1 LRQEKRLDEG
11 KPSNQLDALTKANQA
26 LRAEIAGRL
35 EAEEELRLLLA
46 VTRVLAEA
54 QDFHSASKMALR
66 HICEQTGWDYGEIWV
81 PNASEDV
88 LQFEV
93 AWHRENEDLDR
104 FRSYSESLRFTPGL
118 GLPGR
123 VWQAKQSKWLQDI
136 TIAPEEFV
144 RCEIAK
150 KCNLKSAL
158 GIPVIGADK
167 ATAVLAFLMF
177 ESRPKDKHLIEMV
190 AHVAA
195 QLGTLIQR
203 KGAEEELRKARAEL
217 EVRVEERTAALESE
231 IVERR
236 RIEKEIQAR
245 VRQQAAVA
253 QVGQCALGLD
263 DLPVLMDEACVIVA
277 ETLGLEYCKVL
288 ELLPEGN
295 SLLLRAGFG
304 WKEGLVG
311 QEKVSAGTQ
320 SQAGY
325 SLLSNQ
331 PVIVED
337 LQTETRFIGPSLL
350 LEHGVV
356 SGMSVIIPGRDRPF
370 GVLGA
375 HTVKRRAFNKD
386 DIHFLESVANVLS
399 EAIERKRTEQALRE
413 SEEQL
418 RLTLQFNQAVMA
430 NMGEGLYVLDA
441 RGLVTYINPTAE
453 RLFGWSSAE
462 LLGRKM
468 HDVTHYQHADGTPF
482 PADEC
487 PGLQVLQR
495 GVVLADHDDVFIR
508 RDGTFFPVTYS
519 SAPIRSDGATVG
531 LVVVFRDVSVRR
543 RVEQD
548 LARSASWLRN
558 LIATTQDAVLS
569 IDRRGCVVLFN
580 PAAERIFGYTA
591 AEIVGRKVNKL
602 MAEPYASEHD
612 GYIERYE
619 RTGEARAIGR
629 IRTVTA
635 KRKNGELF
643 PIELSV
649 TEIEVDQDV
658 HYAAF
663 IRDISE
669 KAKLQE
675 QLVERERLAT
685 IGTTAAKIGHELAN
699 PLNGMSLTIELLEQ
713 RLTRQP
719 YPPDSQVTATL
730 QRLRNE
736 ISRLNQLAGQFRM
749 ISRREKYE
757 IRPTELVDLIDDV
770 IKVQEPHFTALGIQ
784 VGNLVPRDLP
794 VINVDR
800 DKVKQALLNLLK
812 NAAEAMPRG
821 GKITIEARATDEAI
835 LIDISDTGTGIPLDI
850 DAFEPFVTTKKEGT
864 GIGLVIVR
872 QIVTA
877 HGGNISYHTRP
888 GEGTTFHVELP
899 RNWN

>member
-1 LRQEKRLDEG
+1 LD
-11 KPSNQLDALTKANQA
+11 KDRPSSKLDALTKANQA
-26 LRAEIAGRL
+26 RQAEIAGCQ
-35 EAEEELRLLLA
+35 EAEEELHLLLA
-46 VTRVLAEA
+46 VTRALAEA

-81 PNASEDV
+81 LSANEEA

-104 FRSYSESLRFTPGL
+104 FRSFSESLRFAPGL
-118 GLPGR
+118 GLPGQ

-136 TIAPEEFV
+136 TIAPEEEFV
-144 RCEIAK
+144 RREIAK
-150 KCNLKSAL
+150 KFNLKSAL

-167 ATAVLAFLMF
+167 ATAVLGFLMF
-177 ESRPKDKHLIEMV
+177 ESRPEDKRLIEMV
-190 AHVAA
+190 SHVAA
-195 QLGTLIQR
+195 QLGALIQR
-203 KGAEEELRKARAEL
+203 RRAEEELRKAREEL

-231 IVERR
+231 IAERR
-236 RIEKEIQAR
+236 RIDEEMQAR
-245 VRQQAAVA
+245 VRQQAAVV

-263 DLPVLMDEACVIVA
+263 DLLVLMDEACVVVA
-277 ETLGLEYCKVL
+277 ETLGVEYCKVL
-288 ELLPEGN
+288 ELSPDGN

-304 WKEGLVG
+304 WKEGVVG
-311 QEKVSAGTQ
+311 QEKVNAGTQ

-331 PVIVED
+331 PVIVGD
-337 LQTETRFIGPSLL
+337 LRTETRFSGPPLL
-350 LEHGVV
+350 YEHGVV

-375 HTVKRRAFNKD
+375 HTVRRRAFNKD

-399 EAIERKRTEQALRE
+399 EAIERKRAEGALRE

-430 NMGEGLYVLDA
+430 NMGEGLYVLDT

-468 HDVTHYQHADGTPF
+468 HDVTHYQHADGTRF
-482 PADEC
+482 PAEEC
-487 PGLQVLQR
+487 PGLQVLEK
-495 GVVLADHDDVFIR
+495 GTALADHEDVFIR
-508 RDGTFFPVTYS
+508 KDGTFFRVVYNS
-519 SAPIRSDGATVG
+519 SPIRLEGAVVG
-531 LVVVFRDVSVRR
+531 LVVVFRDVTAQKQAEEAV
-543 RVEQD
+543 Q
-548 LARSASWLRN
+548 RSASWLSS
-558 LIATTQDAVLS
+558 LIGTTQDAVIS

-580 PAAERIFGYTA
+580 SGAERIFGYTA
-591 AEIVGRKVNKL
+591 EEIVGCKVNEL
-602 MAEPYASEHD
+602 MAGPYASEHD
-612 GYIERYE
+612 EYIARYE
-619 RTGEARAIGR
+619 RTGEAHAIGR

-649 TEIEVDQDV
+649 TEIEVDEDV

-699 PLNGMSLTIELLEQ
+699 PLNGMSLTIQLLEQ
-713 RLTRQP
+713 RLSKQP
-719 YPPDSQVTATL
+719 NPPDSQVTATV
-730 QRLRNE
+730 QRLKNE
-736 ISRLNQLAGQFRM
+736 ISRLNQLSGQFRT
-749 ISRREKYE
+749 ISRRERYNFQ
-757 IRPTELVDLIDDV
+757 PTELAGLIDDV
-770 IKVQEPHFTALGIQ
+770 IKIQTPHFAQLNIQ
-784 VGNLVPRDLP
+784 IEHCIPTDLP
-794 VINVDR
+794 TVTVDR
-800 DKVKQALLNLLK
+800 DKIKQALLNLVK
-812 NAAEAMPRG
+812 NAAEAMPDG
-821 GKITIEARATDEAI
+821 GKINIEVSTTPESVF
-835 LIDISDTGTGIPLDI
+835 IDITDSGTGIPLDI
-850 DAFEPFVTTKKEGT
+850 DAFEPFLTTKKEGT

-872 QIVTA
+872 QVVIS
-877 HGGNISYHTRP
+877 HGGKISYHSRP
-888 GEGTTFHVELP
+888 GEGTTFRIELP
-899 RNWN
+899 RN

>member
-1 LRQEKRLDEG
+1 MRTLLDKRLDEN
-11 KPSNQLDALTKANQA
+11 KASNQLEALTRANQA
-26 LRAEIAGRL
+26 LRAEIARRQ
-35 EAEEELRLLLA
+35 EAEEELRLLQA
-46 VTRVLAEA
+46 VIRALAEA
-54 QDFHSASKMALR
+54 QDFHSASKTALR
-66 HICEQTGWDYGEIWV
+66 QICEQTGWDYGEIWL

-118 GLPGR
+118 GLSGR

-136 TIAPEEFV
+136 TVAPEEFV
-144 RCEIAK
+144 RCEMAK

-177 ESRPKDKHLIEMV
+177 ESRPKDKRLIEMV
-190 AHVAA
+190 SHVAA
-195 QLGTLIQR
+195 QLGALIQR
-203 KGAEEELRKARAEL
+203 KRAEEELRKARAEL
-217 EVRVEERTAALESE
+217 EVRIQERTAALESE

-236 RIEKEIQAR
+236 RIEEEMQAR
-245 VRQQAAVA
+245 VRQQAAVV

-263 DLPVLMDEACVIVA
+263 DLLALMDEACVVVA
-277 ETLGLEYCKVL
+277 ETLGVEYCKVL
-288 ELLPEGN
+288 ELLPDGSN
-295 SLLLRAGFG
+295 LLLRAGFG

-337 LQTETRFIGPSLL
+337 LQTETRFIGPLL
-350 LEHGVV
+350 LREHGVV

-399 EAIERKRTEQALRE
+399 EAIERKKTEQALRE

-418 RLTLQFNQAVMA
+418 RLALQFNQAVIA
-430 NMGEGLYVLDA
+430 NMGEGLYVLDT
-441 RGLVTYINPTAE
+441 RGLVTYINPIAE

-468 HDVTHYQHADGTPF
+468 HDVTHYQHADGTRF

-487 PGLQVLQR
+487 PGLQVLEK
-495 GVVLADHDDVFIR
+495 GTALADHEDLFIR
-508 RDGTFFPVTYS
+508 KDGTFFRVVYS
-519 SAPIRSDGATVG
+519 SSPIRLEGAVAG
-531 LVVVFRDVSVRR
+531 VVVVFRDVTAQKQTEEAV
-543 RVEQD
+543 Q
-548 LARSASWLRN
+548 RSASWLSS
-558 LIATTQDAVLS
+558 LIATTQDAVVS

-580 PAAERIFGYTA
+580 PAAETIFGYTA
-591 AEIVGRKVNKL
+591 KEIAGRKVNDL
-602 MAEPYASEHD
+602 MAEPYSSEHD
-612 GYIERYE
+612 GYIDRYE

-629 IRTVTA
+629 IRSVTA

-649 TEIEVDQDV
+649 TEIEVDQEV

-669 KAKLQE
+669 KAKLQQ

-699 PLNGMSLTIELLEQ
+699 PLNGMSLTIQLLEQ
-713 RLTRQP
+713 RLSRQP
-719 YPPDSQVTATL
+719 SSPDSQVTATV
-730 QRLRNE
+730 QRLKNE
-736 ISRLNQLAGQFRM
+736 IARLNQLAGQFRT
-749 ISRREKYE
+749 ISRREKYDFQ
-757 IRPTELVDLIDDV
+757 PTELAGLIDDV
-770 IKVQEPHFTALGIQ
+770 VKIQTPHFAQLNIQ
-784 VGNLVPRDLP
+784 IGQLISTDLP
-794 VINVDR
+794 TVTVDR
-800 DKVKQALLNLLK
+800 DKIKQALLNL
-812 NAAEAMPRG
+812 
-821 GKITIEARATDEAI
+821 
-835 LIDISDTGTGIPLDI
+835 
-850 DAFEPFVTTKKEGT
+850 
-864 GIGLVIVR
+864 
-872 QIVTA
+872 
-877 HGGNISYHTRP
+877 H
-888 GEGTTFHVELP
+888 
-899 RNWN
+899 

>member
-1 LRQEKRLDEG
+1 
-11 KPSNQLDALTKANQA
+11 
-26 LRAEIAGRL
+26 
-35 EAEEELRLLLA
+35 
-46 VTRVLAEA
+46 
-54 QDFHSASKMALR
+54 MALR
-66 HICEQTGWDYGEIWV
+66 QICEQTGWDYGEIWV
-81 PNASEDV
+81 PNANEDV

-93 AWHRENEDLDR
+93 AWHRENQDLDR
-104 FRSYSESLRFTPGL
+104 FRCFSESLRFAPGL

-123 VWQAKQSKWLQDI
+123 VWQDKQSKWLQDI
-136 TIAPEEFV
+136 TIAPEEEFV

-150 KCNLKSAL
+150 KSNLKSAL
-158 GIPVIGADK
+158 GIPIIGADK

-177 ESRPKDKHLIEMV
+177 ESRPEDKRLIEMV

-195 QLGTLIQR
+195 QLGTVIQR
-203 KGAEEELRKARAEL
+203 KRAEEELRKARAEL
-217 EVRVEERTAALESE
+217 EVRFEDRTAALESE

-236 RIEKEIQAR
+236 RIEEEMQAR
-245 VRQQAAVA
+245 VRQQAAVV
-253 QVGQCALGLD
+253 QIGQCALGLD
-263 DLPVLMDEACVIVA
+263 DLLALMDETCVIVA
-277 ETLGLEYCKVL
+277 ETLGIEYCKVL
-288 ELLPEGN
+288 ELLPDGN
-295 SLLLRAGFG
+295 NLLLCAGFG

-331 PVIVED
+331 AVIVDD
-337 LQTETRFIGPSLL
+337 LRTETRFIGPPLL
-350 LEHGVV
+350 REHGVV

-375 HTVKRRAFNKD
+375 HTVKRRAFSKD

-399 EAIERKRTEQALRE
+399 EAIERKRAEQALRE

-418 RLTLQFNQAVMA
+418 RLTLQFDQALMA
-430 NMGEGLYVLDA
+430 NMDEGLYAVDTQ
-441 RGLVTYINPTAE
+441 GLVTYINCAAE

-468 HDVTHYQHADGTPF
+468 HDITHYQHVDGTPF

-487 PGLQVLQR
+487 PGLQVLQK

-519 SAPIRSDGATVG
+519 AAPLKSDGTTVG
-531 LVVVFRDVSVRR
+531 LVVVFRDVTARKR
-543 RVEQD
+543 GQQD
-548 LARSASWLRN
+548 LERSSSWLRS

-580 PAAERIFGYTA
+580 PAAERIFGYNA
-591 AEIVGRKVNKL
+591 EEIVGQKVNEL
-602 MAEPYASEHD
+602 MAQPYASEHD
-612 GYIERYE
+612 GYIARYE

-629 IRTVTA
+629 IRSVTA

-649 TEIEVDQDV
+649 TEIEVDQKV

-663 IRDISE
+663 IRDVSE
-669 KAKLQE
+669 KARLQQ
-675 QLVERERLAT
+675 QLVERERLVT

-699 PLNGMSLTIELLEQ
+699 PLNGMSLTIQLLEQ
-713 RLTRQP
+713 RLSRQP
-719 YPPDSQVTATL
+719 GPPDSQVTATVR
-730 QRLRNE
+730 RLRNE
-736 ISRLNQLAGQFRM
+736 ISRLNQLAGQFRT
-749 ISRREKYE
+749 ISRRERYDFQ
-757 IRPTELVDLIDDV
+757 PAELAGLIDE
-770 IKVQEPHFTALGIQ
+770 IIRIQRPHFAQLNIEIEQ
-784 VGNLVPRDLP
+784 FLSADLP
-794 VINVDR
+794 TVTVDR
-800 DKVKQALLNLLK
+800 DKIKQAVLNLIM
-812 NAAEAMPRG
+812 NAVEAMPGG
-821 GKITIEARATDEAI
+821 GKVTIEAYASEATVS
-835 LIDISDTGTGIPLDI
+835 IDITDTGTGISLDI

-877 HGGNISYHTRP
+877 HGGNISYRSRP
-888 GEGTTFHVELP
+888 GKGTTFHLELP
-899 RNWN
+899 RKQS

>member
-1 LRQEKRLDEG
+1 MRTLLDKRLDEN
-11 KPSNQLDALTKANQA
+11 KASNQLEALTRANQA
-26 LRAEIAGRL
+26 LQAEIAQRQ
-35 EAEEELRLLLA
+35 EAEEELRLLQA
-46 VTRVLAEA
+46 VIRALAEA

-66 HICEQTGWDYGEIWV
+66 QICEQTGWDYGEIWV
-81 PNASEDV
+81 PNANEDV
-88 LQFEV
+88 LQFAV
-93 AWHRENEDLDR
+93 AWHRENENLDR
-104 FRSYSESLRFTPGL
+104 FRSYSESLRFTPGQ

-123 VWQAKQSKWLQDI
+123 VWQDKQSKWLQDI
-136 TIAPEEFV
+136 VMAPEEFV

-167 ATAVLAFLMF
+167 VTAVLAFLMF
-177 ESRPKDKHLIEMV
+177 ESRPEDKRLIEMV

-195 QLGTLIQR
+195 QLGELIQR
-203 KGAEEELRKARAEL
+203 KRAEEELRKARAEL

-236 RIEKEIQAR
+236 RIEEEMQAR
-245 VRQQAAVA
+245 VRQQAAIV

-263 DLPVLMDEACVIVA
+263 DLLALMDEACVVVA

-288 ELLPEGN
+288 ELLPDGN
-295 SLLLRAGFG
+295 NLLLRAGFG

-337 LQTETRFIGPSLL
+337 LRTETRFIGPSLL

-430 NMGEGLYVLDA
+430 NMGEGLYVLDT

-468 HDVTHYQHADGTPF
+468 HDVTHYQHADGTLF
-482 PADEC
+482 PANEC
-487 PGLQVLQR
+487 PGLQVLQK
-495 GVVLADHDDVFIR
+495 GVVLADHDDIFIR

-519 SAPIRSDGATVG
+519 AAPIRSDGTIVG
-531 LVVVFRDVSVRR
+531 LVVVFRDIT
-543 RVEQD
+543 
-548 LARSASWLRN
+548 ARKRGQQELERSTSWLRN

-591 AEIVGRKVNKL
+591 EEIVGSKVNEL
-602 MAEPYASEHD
+602 MAEPYASDHD
-612 GYIERYE
+612 AYIARYE

-649 TEIEVDQDV
+649 TEIAVDQDV

-699 PLNGMSLTIELLEQ
+699 PLNGMSLTIQLLEQ
-713 RLTRQP
+713 QLGRQP
-719 YPPDSQVTATL
+719 SPPDNQVTTTV
-730 QRLRNE
+730 QRLKNE
-736 ISRLNQLAGQFRM
+736 ISRLNQLAGQFRT
-749 ISRREKYE
+749 ISRRERYDFQS
-757 IRPTELVDLIDDV
+757 TELASVIDEI
-770 IKVQEPHFTALGIQ
+770 IKIQKPHFALLNIEIEQ
-784 VGNLVPRDLP
+784 LIPTDLP
-794 VINVDR
+794 AVAVDK
-800 DKVKQALLNLLK
+800 DKIKQALLNLVK
-812 NAAEAMPRG
+812 NAVEAMPGG
-821 GKITIEARATDEAI
+821 GKISIEARATETSVS
-835 LIDISDTGTGIPLDI
+835 IDITDTGTGIPLDI
-850 DAFEPFVTTKKEGT
+850 DAFEPFVTSKKEGT

-877 HGGNISYHTRP
+877 HGGHISYRTRP
-888 GEGTTFHVELP
+888 GEGTTFHLELP
-899 RNWN
+899 RN